1 MKLKTINTVDAVGQV
16 LCHDVTKIVPG
27 EFKGPLFRKGHIV
40 REEDIPNLLDIGKD
54 ILYVWEDIEGY
65 IHENDAAERLKNLLV
80 GKNIG
85 ISEVK
90 EGKINLISK
99 VDGIVKMDTEAL
111 YQLNMIDEVIVATKP
126 NFKFLRKGDI
136 IAGTRVVPLM
146 IREEKIIQ
154 AESLIKEKVINMLP
168 LKVKKVGMVTTGNEV
183 YYGRIKDKFK
193 EVMLPKIEMYGAEL
207 IGQTIVPDEMK
218 EITKAIMEHLDN
230 GAELIICTGGM
241 SVDPSDITPNAIINT
256 GSEIVTY
263 GMPIL
268 TGSMTL
274 IAYHNDVPIVGFPAG
289 VLFAQKSSADV
300 ILHRLMCKDKI
311 TREEVA
317 RYGNGGYL
325 N

>member
-1 MKLKTINTVDAVGQV
+1 MKLKTIKTVDAVGQV
-16 LCHDVTKIVPG
+16 LCHDITKIVPG

-40 REEDIPNLLDIGKD
+40 KEEDIPSLLDIGKD

-65 IHENDAAERLKNLLV
+65 IHENDAAKRLKDLIM
-80 GKNIG
+80 GENID
-85 ISEVK
+85 ITKVK

-126 NFKFLRKGDI
+126 NFMFLKKGEI
-136 IAGTRVVPLM
+136 IAGTRVIPLM
-146 IREEKIIQ
+146 IKEEKILE
-154 AESLIKEKVINMLP
+154 AEKLIKEKVINMIP

-193 EVMLPKIEMYGAEL
+193 EVMLPKIEKYGAEL
-207 IGQTIVPDEMK
+207 IGQTIVPDVME
-218 EITKAIMEHLDN
+218 EITKAINDHIEN

-241 SVDPSDITPNAIINT
+241 SVDPSDITPNAIMNT
-256 GSEIVTY
+256 GSKIITY

-274 IAYHNDVPIVGFPAG
+274 IAYKNDVSIVGFPAG
-289 VLFAQKSSADV
+289 VLFAERSSADV

-325 N
+325 

>member
-1 MKLKTINTVDAVGQV
+1 MKLKTIKTEDAVGQV
-16 LCHDVTKIVPG
+16 LCHDITKIVPG

-40 REEDIPNLLDIGKD
+40 KEEDIPSLLDIGKD

-65 IHENDAAERLKNLLV
+65 VHENEAAKRLKDLIMGN
-80 GKNIG
+80 NID
-85 ISEVK
+85 ITKVK

-126 NFKFLRKGDI
+126 NFMFLKKGDI
-136 IAGTRVVPLM
+136 IAGTRVIPLM
-146 IREEKIIQ
+146 IKEEKILE
-154 AESLIKEKVINMLP
+154 AESLIKEKVINMIP

-183 YYGRIKDKFK
+183 FYGRIKDKFK
-193 EVMLPKIEMYGAEL
+193 EVMLPKIEKYGAEL
-207 IGQTIVPDEMK
+207 IGQTIVPDVME
-218 EITKAIMEHLDN
+218 EITKAINVHIEN

-241 SVDPSDITPNAIINT
+241 SVDPSDITPNAIMNT
-256 GSEIVTY
+256 GSEIITY

-274 IAYHNDVPIVGFPAG
+274 IAYNKDVSIVGFPAG
-289 VLFAQKSSADV
+289 VLFAERSSADV

-325 N
+325 

>member
-40 REEDIPNLLDIGKD
+40 REEDIPKLLDIGKD

-65 IHENDAAERLKNLLV
+65 IHENDAAERLKSLII
-80 GKNIG
+80 GENIDV
-85 ISEVK
+85 SLVK

-99 VDGIVKMDTEAL
+99 VDGVLKMDLEAL
-111 YQLNMIDEVIVATKP
+111 YQLNMIDEVIVSTKP
-126 NFKFLRKGDI
+126 NFMFLKKGDI
-136 IAGTRVVPLM
+136 IAGTRVIPLM
-146 IREEKIIQ
+146 INEEKILK
-154 AESLIKEKVINMLP
+154 AESIIKEPVINMIP

-193 EVMLPKIEMYGAEL
+193 EVMLPKIEKFDAKL
-207 IGQTIVPDEMK
+207 IGQTIVPDDME
-218 EITKAIMEHLDN
+218 EITKAINDHIKN
-230 GAELIICTGGM
+230 GAELVICTGGM
-241 SVDPSDITPNAIINT
+241 SVDPSDITPNAIMNT
-256 GSEIVTY
+256 GSEIIAY

-268 TGSMTL
+268 SGSMTL
-274 IAYHNDVPIVGFPAG
+274 IAYHKEVAIVGFPAG
-289 VLFAQKSSADV
+289 VLFAEKSSSDV

-325 N
+325 

>member
-1 MKLKTINTVDAVGQV
+1 MKLKTIKTVDAVGQV
-16 LCHDVTKIVPG
+16 LCHDITKIVPG

-40 REEDIPNLLDIGKD
+40 REEDIPSLLDIGKD

-65 IHENDAAERLKNLLV
+65 VHENDAAERLKNLIM
-80 GKNIG
+80 GENIE
-85 ISEVK
+85 ITKVK

-126 NFKFLRKGDI
+126 NFMFLKKGDI
-136 IAGTRVVPLM
+136 IAGTRVIPLM
-146 IREEKIIQ
+146 IKEEKILK
-154 AESLIKEKVINMLP
+154 AESLIKEKIINMIP

-193 EVMLPKIEMYGAEL
+193 EVMLPKIEKYGAKL
-207 IGQTIVPDEMK
+207 IGQTIVPDVME
-218 EITKAIMEHLDN
+218 EITKAIKDHMEN

-241 SVDPSDITPNAIINT
+241 SVDPSDITPNAIMNT
-256 GSEIVTY
+256 GSEIITY

-274 IAYHNDVPIVGFPAG
+274 IAYNKDVSIVGFPAG
-289 VLFAQKSSADV
+289 VLFADKSSADV

-325 N
+325 

>member
-1 MKLKTINTVDAVGQV
+1 MKLKTINTKDAVGQV

-40 REEDIPNLLDIGKD
+40 RKEDIPLLLDIGKD

-65 IHENDAAERLKNLLV
+65 IHENDAANRLKDLIL
-80 GKNIG
+80 GENI
-85 ISEVK
+85 SVSSVE

-99 VDGIVKMDTEAL
+99 VDGIIKIDTEAL
-111 YQLNMIDEVIVATKP
+111 FQLNMIDEVIVSTKP
-126 NFKFLRKGDI
+126 NFMFLKKGDI
-136 IAGTRVVPLM
+136 IAGTRVIPLM
-146 IREEKIIQ
+146 IKEEKILK
-154 AESLIKEKVINMLP
+154 AESLIKKAVINMIP
-168 LKVKKVGMVTTGNEV
+168 LQVKKVGMVTTGNEV

-193 EVMLPKIEMYGAEL
+193 EVMLPKINKYGAEL
-207 IGQTIVPDEMK
+207 IGQIIVPDDME
-218 EITKAIMEHLDN
+218 EITKAINSHVNN

-241 SVDPSDITPNAIINT
+241 SVDPSDITPNAIMNT
-256 GSEIVTY
+256 GSEIITY

-268 TGSMTL
+268 SGSMTL
-274 IAYHNDVPIVGFPAG
+274 IAYKKDIAIVGFPAG
-289 VLFAQKSSADV
+289 VLFAKKSSADV

-325 N
+325 

>member
-1 MKLKTINTVDAVGQV
+1 MKLKTIKTVDAVGQV

-40 REEDIPNLLDIGKD
+40 KKEDIPKLLDIGKD
-54 ILYVWEDIEGY
+54 ILYVWEDLEGY
-65 IHENDAAERLKNLLV
+65 IHENDAAKRLKNLLV
-80 GKNIG
+80 GENIE
-85 ISEVK
+85 ITDVK
-90 EGKINLISK
+90 EGKINLVSK
-99 VDGIVKMDTEAL
+99 VDGIIKIDTEAL

-126 NFKFLRKGDI
+126 NFMFLKKGDV

-146 IREEKIIQ
+146 IREEKILE
-154 AESLIKEKVINMLP
+154 AEALIKNKVINMVP

-207 IGQTIVPDEMK
+207 IGQTIVPDEME
-218 EITKAIMEHLDN
+218 EITKAIMNHLNN
-230 GAELIICTGGM
+230 GAELVICTGGM

-256 GSEIVTY
+256 GSEIITY

-268 TGSMTL
+268 SGSMTL

-289 VLFAQKSSADV
+289 VLFAKKSSADV
-300 ILHRLMCKDKI
+300 VLHRLLCKDKI

-317 RYGNGGYL
+317 RYGNGGL
-325 N
+325 L

>member
-1 MKLKTINTVDAVGQV
+1 MKLKTIKTVDAVGQV

-40 REEDIPNLLDIGKD
+40 RKEDIPSLLDIGKD
-54 ILYVWEDIEGY
+54 ILYVWEDLEGY
-65 IHENDAAERLKNLLV
+65 VHENDAAERLKNLLV
-80 GKNIG
+80 GENID
-85 ISEVK
+85 ITEVK
-90 EGKINLISK
+90 EGKINLVSR

-111 YQLNMIDEVIVATKP
+111 YNLNMIDEVIVATKP

-146 IREEKIIQ
+146 IKEEKIIK
-154 AESLIKEKVINMLP
+154 AESLIKNKVINMLP
-168 LKVKKVGMVTTGNEV
+168 LQVKKVGMVTTGNEV
-183 YYGRIKDKFK
+183 FYGRIEDKFK
-193 EVMLPKIEMYGAEL
+193 GVMLPKIEEYGAEL
-207 IGQTIVPDEMK
+207 IGQTIVPDEME
-218 EITKAIMEHLDN
+218 EITKAIMDHLEN

-241 SVDPSDITPNAIINT
+241 SVDPSDITPNAIMNT

-289 VLFAQKSSADV
+289 VLFAQRSSADV

>member
-1 MKLKTINTVDAVGQV
+1 MKLKTIKTVDAVGQV
-16 LCHDVTKIVPG
+16 LCHDITKIVPG

-40 REEDIPNLLDIGKD
+40 KEEDIPNLLDIGKD

-65 IHENDAAERLKNLLV
+65 VHENDAAKRLKDLIM
-80 GKNIG
+80 GDNID
-85 ISEVK
+85 ITKVK

-111 YQLNMIDEVIVATKP
+111 YQLNMIDEVIVATKT
-126 NFKFLRKGDI
+126 NFMFLKKGDI
-136 IAGTRVVPLM
+136 IAGTRVIPLM
-146 IREEKIIQ
+146 IKEEKILK
-154 AESLIKEKVINMLP
+154 AEALIKEKVINMIP

-183 YYGRIKDKFK
+183 FYGRIKDKFK
-193 EVMLPKIEMYGAEL
+193 EVMLPKIEKYGAEL
-207 IGQTIVPDEMK
+207 IGQTIVPDIME
-218 EITKAIMEHLDN
+218 EITKAINDHMEN

-241 SVDPSDITPNAIINT
+241 SVDPSDITPNAIMNT
-256 GSEIVTY
+256 GSEIITY

-274 IAYHNDVPIVGFPAG
+274 IAYNNDVSIVGFPAG
-289 VLFAQKSSADV
+289 VLFAERSSADV

-325 N
+325 